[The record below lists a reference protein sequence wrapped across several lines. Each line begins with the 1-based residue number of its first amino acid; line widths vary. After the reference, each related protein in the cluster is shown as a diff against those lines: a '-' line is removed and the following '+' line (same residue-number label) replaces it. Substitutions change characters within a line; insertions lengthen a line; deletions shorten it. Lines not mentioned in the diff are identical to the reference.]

1 MMMVTKN
8 IENLFPGRLVAFVVL
23 CIVWVLVLSG
33 PLSGLLQ
40 GI

>member
-1 MMMVTKN
+1 MHPKN
-8 IENLFPGRLVAFVVL
+8 SENLFPGRLVAFIVL
-23 CIVWVLVLSG
+23 CIVWMLVLSG